1 MIRIENIKKSFG
13 DVEVLKG
20 ISHTFEAGKTNLI
33 IGKSGAGKT
42 VMAAEVAKRLFQEG
56 MIDLVLCFSPS
67 LSVAEGMKKT
77 FSWKLECSF
86 NGGLGSL
93 GGSYTYQ
100 SIRFLDENF
109 WNTVSKY
116 RVLVVFDEIHHCS
129 FDDEGRS
136 RSRAR
141 FLL

>member
-1 MIRIENIKKSFG
+1 MLRTWQAEC
-13 DVEVLKG
+13 VELAINKF
-20 ISHTFEAGKTNLI
+20 SSNRRPHFFCQATP
-33 IGKSGAGKT
+33 GAGKT

-93 GGSYTYQ
+93 GGLIPINPS
-100 SIRFLDENF
+100 
-109 WNTVSKY
+109 
-116 RVLVVFDEIHHCS
+116 VF
-129 FDDEGRS
+129 
-136 RSRAR
+136 
-141 FLL
+141 